1 MPDCLRNPQLID
13 AFCRLKESLENK
25 IEALEAQNTR
35 LKAGNEDLL
44 KQLAEANAK
53 YSSLSADESERQ
65 KQLDKLTTSL
75 NIAQRQATN
84 SEKEIDELKRQV
96 QEESTVSVIKVPR
109 QLSITRKN
117 IHYILCLTTKSK

>member
-1 MPDCLRNPQLID
+1 M
-13 AFCRLKESLENK
+13 ENK

-53 YSSLSADESERQ
+53 YSSLSADEAERQ
-65 KQLDKLTTSL
+65 KSLDKLTTSL
-75 NIAQRQATN
+75 NIVQRQATI

-96 QEESTVSVIKVPR
+96 QEETTVNFFSLK
-109 QLSITRKN
+109 KWFF
-117 IHYILCLTTKSK
+117 ILANSN

>member
-1 MPDCLRNPQLID
+1 M
-13 AFCRLKESLENK
+13 ENK

-65 KQLDKLTTSL
+65 KQIDKLTTSL
-75 NIAQRQATN
+75 NIAQRQATI
-84 SEKEIDELKRQV
+84 SEKEIEELKRQV
-96 QEESTVSVIKVPR
+96 QEESTVSSVHQSWSGIK
-109 QLSITRKN
+109 TFHKN
-117 IHYILCLTTKSK
+117 HT